1 MRRTQ
6 EQKCCHRTA
15 RRIAHEKQGI
25 DKVWGADVIPAR
37 RAHVCRIYLGRFPGG
52 NADSPSHDSLCCSFR
67 QSDVQK
73 LAKTAEGAHPR
84 ETTAP
89 KARPEL

>member
-1 MRRTQ
+1 MRRTR

-15 RRIAHEKQGI
+15 RRIAHERQCAGK
-25 DKVWGADVIPAR
+25 DRDADGIPAR
-37 RAHVCRIYLGRFPGG
+37 RVHVCRIYLGRFPGG
-52 NADSPSHDSLCCSFR
+52 NANSPFHDSLCCSFR

-73 LAKTAEGAHPR
+73 LAKTSKGAHPR